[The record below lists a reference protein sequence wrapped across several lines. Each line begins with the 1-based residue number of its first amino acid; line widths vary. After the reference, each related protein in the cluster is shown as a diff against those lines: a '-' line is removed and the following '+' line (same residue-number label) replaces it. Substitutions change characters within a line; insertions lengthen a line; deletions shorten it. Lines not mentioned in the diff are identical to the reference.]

1 MLSCIKVPAE
11 NLASINNQDTI
22 HGGGLH
28 STAFASHSAAAGSNL
43 CCPKNFSLDVV
54 AI

>member
-1 MLSCIKVPAE
+1 MLSCIEVPAE
-11 NLASINNQDTI
+11 NLAAIDHQDTI
-22 HGGGLH
+22 HGGGLL
-28 STAFASHSAAAGSNL
+28 STSLASHPAAPGSNL